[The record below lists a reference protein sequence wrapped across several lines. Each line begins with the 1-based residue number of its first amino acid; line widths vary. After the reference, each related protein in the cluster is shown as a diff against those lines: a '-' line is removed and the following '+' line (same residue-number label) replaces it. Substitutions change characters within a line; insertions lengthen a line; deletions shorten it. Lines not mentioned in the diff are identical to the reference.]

1 MLISADGRNG
11 AWTYRAS
18 RRRLEDRRK
27 RRRATLVE
35 ILLAHGNRHIRMA
48 HVELLV
54 EVREFPPSILQEEA
68 AADCERSAKQVHRE
82 AHEEDENRGSV
93 GVGQNGF
100 AWGHAIQLV
109 EEAKSIAQ
117 YGDLSEC

>member
-1 MLISADGRNG
+1 MLISADGRSG
-11 AWTYRAS
+11 AWTYPAS

-68 AADCERSAKQVHRE
+68 ADVGERSAKQVHRE
-82 AHEEDENRGSV
+82 HHEEYEIRGSIAVVQDRFGTDHELQRV
-93 GVGQNGF
+93 GRT
-100 AWGHAIQLV
+100 
-109 EEAKSIAQ
+109 KSI
-117 YGDLSEC
+117 